1 MESDCGLQNADCG
14 FVVSLR
20 SVILKGLKPVG
31 LLEAVFACIPLFVY
45 ECEYLNSGYFNAMH
59 RLFIEK
65 TERSDTTILVIYN
78 FRSF

>member
-1 MESDCGLQNADCG
+1 M
-14 FVVSLR
+14 
-20 SVILKGLKPVG
+20 
-31 LLEAVFACIPLFVY
+31 LEAVFACIPLFVY